1 MKRKYLLFFLLSLL
15 FIPKVKAEYCTLER
29 QAELNNAAGA
39 VTAKGYPYSYNYTST
54 DPDSGEEITGTSYL
68 GMIDVY
74 NLTSD
79 IYAILEYDSSKYRLD
94 YDPETDGEV
103 SYSTGGMGKVKQYTI
118 SIYPVDTECGKK
130 AIRQINV
137 TVPRANQYYNESIC
151 SDYPDYFYCQEFMTA
166 DDIAYIDFVN
176 GINEY
181 AKTHKSVND
190 ETRKEGILEETTN
203 FVKKHL
209 VIVTV
214 VILIIIGGTGTFI
227 YLRNK
232 KRKEEIV

>member
-1 MKRKYLLFFLLSLL
+1 MKRKYLLLLFLSLL

-29 QAELNNAAGA
+29 QAQLNNAAGA

-54 DPDSGEEITGTSYL
+54 DPDSGEEITGTDYL

-79 IYAILEYDSSKYRLD
+79 IYAVLEYDSSKYRLD

-103 SYSTGGMGKVKQYTI
+103 SYSTGGMGKVKEYTI

-130 AIRQINV
+130 AIRQLNV
-137 TVPRANQYYNESIC
+137 TVPRANRYYNESIC

-166 DDIAYIDFVN
+166 DDIAYIDFIN
-176 GINEY
+176 GITEY

-203 FVKKHL
+203 FVKKHR
-209 VIVTV
+209 VIITI
-214 VILIIIGGTGTFI
+214 VILIVIGGTGTFI

>member
-54 DPDSGEEITGTSYL
+54 DPDSSEEVTGTSYL
-68 GMIDVY
+68 GVIDVY

-79 IYAILEYDSSKYRLD
+79 IYAVLEYDGTKYRLD
-94 YDPETDGEV
+94 YDPETGGEV
-103 SYSTGGMGKVKQYTI
+103 SYSTGGMGKVKEYTI

-166 DDIAYIDFVN
+166 DDIAYVDFST
-176 GINEY
+176 GITEY

-203 FVKKHL
+203 FVKKHW

>member
-54 DPDSGEEITGTSYL
+54 DPDSSEEVTGTSYL

-79 IYAILEYDSSKYRLD
+79 IYAVLEYDGTKYRLD
-94 YDPETDGEV
+94 YDPETGGEV
-103 SYSTGGMGKVKQYTI
+103 SYSTGGMGKVKEYTI

-130 AIRQINV
+130 AIRQLNV
-137 TVPRANQYYNESIC
+137 TVPRANHYYYESIC

-166 DDIAYIDFVN
+166 DDIAYVDFST
-176 GINEY
+176 GITEY

-203 FVKKHL
+203 FVKKHW

>member
-1 MKRKYLLFFLLSLL
+1 
-15 FIPKVKAEYCTLER
+15 
-29 QAELNNAAGA
+29 
-39 VTAKGYPYSYNYTST
+39 
-54 DPDSGEEITGTSYL
+54 
-68 GMIDVY
+68 MIDVY

-103 SYSTGGMGKVKQYTI
+103 SYSTGGMGKVKEYTI

-190 ETRKEGILEETTN
+190 ETRKEGFLKETTN
-203 FVKKHL
+203 FVKKHW
-209 VIVTV
+209 VIVTI